1 MVDQHT
7 VRAYDKDLDLL
18 ERRIAEMG
26 GLAEKMVIDAVDAL
40 ASGDT
45 ALAHQVVE
53 TDPRLDTLQR
63 EIEEQATLTI
73 ARRQPVAID
82 LREIIGAI
90 RVAGDLERVGD
101 LAKNIA
107 RRSVKIGVE
116 SRVPR
121 AIVGIKHMNE
131 FATELMKDVLDA
143 YAQRDVERALDVWE
157 RDVELDALEDSVFR
171 DLLTH
176 MMEDP
181 RNITFCAHLLFC
193 SKNIERIGDHATNI
207 AETVVYLVTGSTLPT
222 ERPHG
227 RQRADIEA
235 DAAPGRT
242 TSLRAWFIR
251 APRSCRPRFRRPA
264 RRAAARSAES
274 NPSPDRPRSRRC
286 WSRDRRSARCSSSK
300 TEDGRR
306 T

>member
-40 ASGDT
+40 STGDT
-45 ALAHQVVE
+45 VLANQVVE
-53 TDPRLDTLQR
+53 TDPRLDMLQR

-73 ARRQPVAID
+73 ARRQPVAND

-121 AIVGIKHMNE
+121 AIV
-131 FATELMKDVLDA
+131 A
-143 YAQRDVERALDVWE
+143 
-157 RDVELDALEDSVFR
+157 S
-171 DLLTH
+171 
-176 MMEDP
+176 
-181 RNITFCAHLLFC
+181 
-193 SKNIERIGDHATNI
+193 
-207 AETVVYLVTGSTLPT
+207 ST
-222 ERPHG
+222 
-227 RQRADIEA
+227 
-235 DAAPGRT
+235 
-242 TSLRAWFIR
+242 
-251 APRSCRPRFRRPA
+251 
-264 RRAAARSAES
+264 
-274 NPSPDRPRSRRC
+274 
-286 WSRDRRSARCSSSK
+286 
-300 TEDGRR
+300 
-306 T
+306 

>member
-1 MVDQHT
+1 VEQHT

-26 GLAEKMVIDAVDAL
+26 GIAEKMVIDAVDAL
-40 ASGDT
+40 GVGDST
-45 ALAHQVVE
+45 LAQQVVA
-53 TDPRLDTLQR
+53 TDTRLDMLQR
-63 EIEEQATLTI
+63 EIEGQAILTI

-107 RRSVKIGVE
+107 KRSVKIGAE
-116 SRVPR
+116 PRVPR
-121 AIVGIKHMNE
+121 TIVGIKHMNE

-143 YAQRDVERALDVWE
+143 FAQRDVGRARDVWE
-157 RDVELDALEDSVFR
+157 RDVALDALEDSVFR

-181 RNITFCAHLLFC
+181 RNITYCAHLLFC

-207 AETVVYLVTGSTLPT
+207 AETVFYLVTGSNLPT
-222 ERPHG
+222 ERPRG
-227 RQRADIEA
+227 RQETDIEV
-235 DAAPGRT
+235 DAGGE
-242 TSLRAWFIR
+242 L
-251 APRSCRPRFRRPA
+251 
-264 RRAAARSAES
+264 
-274 NPSPDRPRSRRC
+274 
-286 WSRDRRSARCSSSK
+286 
-300 TEDGRR
+300 
-306 T
+306 

>member
-1 MVDQHT
+1 MADQHT

-26 GLAEKMVIDAVDAL
+26 GLAEKMVIEAVDAL
-40 ASGDT
+40 ASGDA
-45 ALAHQVVE
+45 ALAQQVVE
-53 TDPRLDTLQR
+53 TDPRLDALQR

-73 ARRQPVAID
+73 ARRQPVAND

-107 RRSVKIGVE
+107 RRALKIGLE
-116 SRVPR
+116 GRAPH

-207 AETVVYLVTGSTLPT
+207 AETVVYLVTGSNLPT
-222 ERPHG
+222 GRPHG
-227 RQRADIEA
+227 RQETDIET
-235 DAAPGRT
+235 DATGAV
-242 TSLRAWFIR
+242 
-251 APRSCRPRFRRPA
+251 
-264 RRAAARSAES
+264 
-274 NPSPDRPRSRRC
+274 
-286 WSRDRRSARCSSSK
+286 K
-300 TEDGRR
+300 
-306 T
+306 

>member
-1 MVDQHT
+1 MADQHT

-40 ASGDT
+40 ASGDV
-45 ALAHQVVE
+45 ALAQQVVE
-53 TDPRLDTLQR
+53 TDPRLDLLQR

-107 RRSVKIGVE
+107 KRSIKIGFE
-116 SRVPR
+116 GR
-121 AIVGIKHMNE
+121 AHAIIGIKHMNE

-157 RDVELDALEDSVFR
+157 RDVDLDALEDSVFR

-207 AETVVYLVTGSTLPT
+207 AETVVYLVTGSTLPI

-227 RQRADIEA
+227 RQGSDIEA
-235 DAAPGRT
+235 DATGAV
-242 TSLRAWFIR
+242 
-251 APRSCRPRFRRPA
+251 
-264 RRAAARSAES
+264 
-274 NPSPDRPRSRRC
+274 
-286 WSRDRRSARCSSSK
+286 K
-300 TEDGRR
+300 
-306 T
+306 

>member
-1 MVDQHT
+1 MADQHT

-26 GLAEKMVIDAVDAL
+26 GIAEKMVIDAVDAL
-40 ASGDT
+40 AAGDA
-45 ALAHQVVE
+45 ALAHQVVT
-53 TDPRLDTLQR
+53 TDARLDLLQR
-63 EIEEQATLTI
+63 GIEEQAILTI

-107 RRSVKIGVE
+107 KRSVKIGLE
-116 SRVPR
+116 PRVPR
-121 AIVGIKHMNE
+121 AIIGIKHMNE
-131 FATELMKDVLDA
+131 FATELLKDVLDA
-143 YAQRDVERALDVWE
+143 YAQRDVERARDVWE
-157 RDVELDALEDSVFR
+157 RDVDLDALEDSVFR

-207 AETVVYLVTGSTLPT
+207 AETVVYLVTGSNLPT
-222 ERPHG
+222 ERPHS
-227 RQRADIEA
+227 RQESDIDAEA
-235 DAAPGRT
+235 GGE
-242 TSLRAWFIR
+242 LR
-251 APRSCRPRFRRPA
+251 
-264 RRAAARSAES
+264 
-274 NPSPDRPRSRRC
+274 
-286 WSRDRRSARCSSSK
+286 
-300 TEDGRR
+300 
-306 T
+306 